1 MKKRGLVI
9 SLLVLLAV
17 ITSGFT
23 YAFWAAGVKGA
34 SDAAAGSITIGQ
46 GNQVTTTVSI
56 ADLAS
61 TVDESLVPK
70 AYTSTPGT
78 HVVGESYV
86 DLTFDIIWNEVNEG
100 ATGTKSTVSLD
111 SIAWSVAP
119 GTLTNEQLEDMFD
132 AVIQGSNVVTLN
144 ATHNYVV
151 VRVSF
156 EKEPATQAIY
166 EQLATGTLKATLTF
180 LVADVA
186 VNPVS

>member
-23 YAFWAAGVKGA
+23 YAFWAAGVTGA
-34 SDAAAGSITIGQ
+34 SDDAAGSITIGE
-46 GNQVTTTVSI
+46 GNQVTTTV
-56 ADLAS
+56 AVDNLG
-61 TVDESLVPK
+61 TVNESLVPK
-70 AYTSTPGT
+70 AYTSNPGT
-78 HVVGESYV
+78 HVEGESYV
-86 DLTFDIIWNEVNEG
+86 DLTFDIIWNEVNAG
-100 ATGTKSTVSLD
+100 ATGTTSTVSLD
-111 SIAWSVAP
+111 NIVWSVAP
-119 GTLTNEQLEDMFD
+119 GTLSSAQLEVMFD

-156 EKEPATQAIY
+156 EVEPGTQAIY
-166 EQLATGTLKATLTF
+166 EQLATGTLTATLTF
-180 LVADVA
+180 LVANVA

>member
-23 YAFWAAGVKGA
+23 YAFWAAGVTGA
-34 SDAAAGSITIGQ
+34 NDAAAGSITIGE
-46 GNQVTTTVSI
+46 GNQVTTTV
-56 ADLAS
+56 AVDDLAL
-61 TVDESLVPK
+61 VNASLVPK

-78 HVVGESYV
+78 HVEGESYV
-86 DLTFDIIWNEVNEG
+86 DLTFDIIWNEVNAG
-100 ATGTKSTVSLD
+100 ATGTTSTVSL
-111 SIAWSVAP
+111 SNIVWSVTP
-119 GTLTNEQLEDMFD
+119 GTLTSAQLDAMFD

-156 EKEPATQAIY
+156 EVEPATQAIY
-166 EQLATGTLKATLTF
+166 EQLATGTLTATLTF